1 MATIGSKWSL
11 VPKNGWNKVEQGWN
25 WIGGIRNDH
34 SDHFAT
40 PLMAI
45 FGPQGVQNGSKWVYI
60 ATIGSKWSLVTTNVW
75 TEVEQGWNGI
85 GGIRTDHSDH
95 FTTP

>member
-25 WIGGIRNDH
+25 GIGGIRTDNF
-34 SDHFAT
+34 DHFAT

-45 FGPQGVQNGSKWVYI
+45 LGPEEVKKWVQMGLYCYCLVQI
-60 ATIGSKWSLVTTNVW
+60 VSGAHKWL
-75 TEVEQGWNGI
+75 EQVGTRLERDRG
-85 GGIRTDHSDH
+85 H
-95 FTTP
+95 

>member
-25 WIGGIRNDH
+25 GIGGIRTDH
-34 SDHFAT
+34 FDHFAT

-45 FGPQGVQNGSKWVYI
+45 LGPQEVKKLVQMGLYCYYLVQMVSGAQKW
-60 ATIGSKWSLVTTNVW
+60 L
-75 TEVEQGWNGI
+75 EQVGTRLEWDRG
-85 GGIRTDHSDH
+85 H
-95 FTTP
+95 

>member
-25 WIGGIRNDH
+25 GIGGIRTDH
-34 SDHFAT
+34 FDHFAT

-45 FGPQGVQNGSKWVYI
+45 LGPQEVKKMGPNGSILLLFGPNGLWCPKMVGTS
-60 ATIGSKWSLVTTNVW
+60 
-75 TEVEQGWNGI
+75 WNKVGM
-85 GGIRTDHSDH
+85 G
-95 FTTP
+95 